1 MIIDA
6 ETRNALVQAFKEL
19 GEITKA
25 CAEEINKRLEE
36 LYETTKANTEM
47 QVLMIRA
54 SFGEKE
60 ARKKLNKIWLR
71 DSKRKIIRA
80 RQRQQLLRE
89 NQDKSNNWKRIH
101 GLPATRKNGSKT
113 KQSIA
118 GTRQKGIET

>member
-6 ETRNALVQAFKEL
+6 ETRNELVQAIKEL
-19 GEITKA
+19 GEITRA
-25 CAEEINKRLEE
+25 CAEQINKQLEK

-54 SFGEKE
+54 SFGDKE

-71 DSKRKIIRA
+71 DSKQQIIRA

>member
-6 ETRNALVQAFKEL
+6 ETRNELVQAIKEI
-19 GEITKA
+19 GEITRA
-25 CAEEINKRLEE
+25 CAEQINKQLEK

-54 SFGEKE
+54 SFGDKE
-60 ARKKLNKIWLR
+60 ARKKLRKIRIR
-71 DSKRKIIRA
+71 DSKQQIIRV

>member
-6 ETRNALVQAFKEL
+6 ETRNELVQAIKEL
-19 GEITKA
+19 GEITRA
-25 CAEEINKRLEE
+25 CAEQINKQLEK

-47 QVLMIRA
+47 QVIMIRA
-54 SFGEKE
+54 SFGDKE

-71 DSKRKIIRA
+71 DSKQQIIRA

>member
-6 ETRNALVQAFKEL
+6 KTRNALVQTFKEL

-25 CAEEINKRLEE
+25 CAEEINKQLEE
-36 LYETTKANTEM
+36 LYETTKANAEM

-71 DSKRKIIRA
+71 DSKQQIIRA
-80 RQRQQLLRE
+80 RKRQQLLHE
-89 NQDKSNNWKRIH
+89 NQDKNNNWKRIH
-101 GLPATRKNGSKT
+101 GLPTTRKKRGKT
-113 KQSIA
+113 QQ
-118 GTRQKGIET
+118 TIEKT

>member
-6 ETRNALVQAFKEL
+6 ETRNELVQAIKEL
-19 GEITKA
+19 GEITRA
-25 CAEEINKRLEE
+25 CAEQINKQLEK

-54 SFGEKE
+54 SFGDKE
-60 ARKKLNKIWLR
+60 ARKKLRKIRIR
-71 DSKRKIIRA
+71 DSKQQIIRA

-101 GLPATRKNGSKT
+101 GLPATGKKR
-113 KQSIA
+113 
-118 GTRQKGIET
+118 

>member
-6 ETRNALVQAFKEL
+6 ETRNELVQAIKEF
-19 GEITKA
+19 GEITRA
-25 CAEEINKRLEE
+25 CAEQINKQLEK

-54 SFGEKE
+54 SFGDKE
-60 ARKKLNKIWLR
+60 ARKKLRKIRIR
-71 DSKRKIIRA
+71 DSKQQIIRA

-101 GLPATRKNGSKT
+101 GLPATRKK
-113 KQSIA
+113 
-118 GTRQKGIET
+118 RQQN

>member
-6 ETRNALVQAFKEL
+6 ETMNELVQAIKEI
-19 GEITKA
+19 GEITRA
-25 CAEEINKRLEE
+25 CAEQINKQLEK

-54 SFGEKE
+54 SFGDKE
-60 ARKKLNKIWLR
+60 ARKKLRKIRIR
-71 DSKRKIIRA
+71 DSKQQIIRA

>member
-6 ETRNALVQAFKEL
+6 ETRNELVQAIKEL
-19 GEITKA
+19 GEITRA
-25 CAEEINKRLEE
+25 CAEQINKQLEK

-54 SFGEKE
+54 SFGDKE
-60 ARKKLNKIWLR
+60 ARKKLRKIRIR
-71 DSKRKIIRA
+71 DSKQQIIRA

>member
-6 ETRNALVQAFKEL
+6 ETRSELVQVFKEL
-19 GEITKA
+19 GEITRA
-25 CAEEINKRLEE
+25 CAEEINKQLEK
-36 LYETTKANTEM
+36 LYETTNANTEM

-71 DSKRKIIRA
+71 DSKQQIIRA

-89 NQDKSNNWKRIH
+89 NQDKSNNWKRMH

>member
-6 ETRNALVQAFKEL
+6 ETRNKLVQAIKEI
-19 GEITKA
+19 GEITRA
-25 CAEEINKRLEE
+25 CAEQINKQLEK

-54 SFGEKE
+54 SFGDKE
-60 ARKKLNKIWLR
+60 ARKKLRKIRIR
-71 DSKRKIIRA
+71 DSKQQIIRA

>member
-6 ETRNALVQAFKEL
+6 ETRNELVQAIKEI
-19 GEITKA
+19 GEITRA
-25 CAEEINKRLEE
+25 CAEQINKQLEK

-54 SFGEKE
+54 SFGDKE
-60 ARKKLNKIWLR
+60 ARKKLRKIRIR
-71 DSKRKIIRA
+71 DSKQQIIRA

>member
-25 CAEEINKRLEE
+25 CAEEINKQLEE
-36 LYETTKANTEM
+36 LHETTKANTEM

-71 DSKRKIIRA
+71 DSKQQIIRA

>member
-6 ETRNALVQAFKEL
+6 ETRNKLVQAFKEL
-19 GEITKA
+19 GEITRA
-25 CAEEINKRLEE
+25 CAEEINKQLEK

-47 QVLMIRA
+47 QVLMMRA

-71 DSKRKIIRA
+71 DSKQQIIRA

>member
-6 ETRNALVQAFKEL
+6 ETRNELVQAIKEL
-19 GEITKA
+19 GEITRA
-25 CAEEINKRLEE
+25 CAEQINKQLEK

-54 SFGEKE
+54 SFGDKE
-60 ARKKLNKIWLR
+60 ARKKLRKIRIR
-71 DSKRKIIRA
+71 DSKQQIIRA

-101 GLPATRKNGSKT
+101 GLPAARKNGSKT

>member
-71 DSKRKIIRA
+71 DSKRKVIRA

>member
-6 ETRNALVQAFKEL
+6 ETRNELVQAIKEI
-19 GEITKA
+19 GEITRA
-25 CAEEINKRLEE
+25 CAEQINKQLEK

-54 SFGEKE
+54 SFGDKE
-60 ARKKLNKIWLR
+60 ARKKLRKIRIR
-71 DSKRKIIRA
+71 DSKQQVIRA

-118 GTRQKGIET
+118 RTRQKGIET

>member
-6 ETRNALVQAFKEL
+6 ETRNELVQAIKEL
-19 GEITKA
+19 GEITRA
-25 CAEEINKRLEE
+25 CAEQINKQLEK

-54 SFGEKE
+54 SFGDKE
-60 ARKKLNKIWLR
+60 ARKKLRKIR
-71 DSKRKIIRA
+71 IGDSKQQNIRA

>member
-6 ETRNALVQAFKEL
+6 ETRNKLVQAFKEL
-19 GEITKA
+19 GEITRA
-25 CAEEINKRLEE
+25 CAEEINKQLEK

-47 QVLMIRA
+47 QVLMMRA
-54 SFGEKE
+54 SFGDKE

-71 DSKRKIIRA
+71 DSKQQIIRA

>member
-6 ETRNALVQAFKEL
+6 ETRNELVQAIKEL
-19 GEITKA
+19 GEITRA
-25 CAEEINKRLEE
+25 CAEQINKQLEK

-71 DSKRKIIRA
+71 DSKRQSIRA
-80 RQRQQLLRE
+80 RKRQQLLRE